1 MGFRAL
7 VSERFRLE
15 NVPPKCSGRRARS
28 GTRLR
33 SPCPQRL
40 RGDAAAPLFSGVAA
54 IRLRRQ
60 APASGVKAAG
70 RNMGGRQI
78 LSTAK
83 PVKASAVRNHPE
95 TAIRPVCLPEGDPQ
109 ANPGRIGQGICCSL
123 PRERSGLRMR
133 KAEMRLTP
141 SGFGS
146 IPVPACSGSFRRGR
160 RPGRRH
166 RRSMPPFQPCPEPF
180 PRPSQR
186 RLWRPPVWTECP
198 PPSFP

>member
-1 MGFRAL
+1 MFRT
-7 VSERFRLE
+7 SGEERDSSPLSLSATASR
-15 NVPPKCSGRRARS
+15 GRR
-28 GTRLR
+28 
-33 SPCPQRL
+33 C
-40 RGDAAAPLFSGVAA
+40 APLLRCRRNSPAASSSGFW
-54 IRLRRQ
+54 RESCG
-60 APASGVKAAG
+60 PEHGWP
-70 RNMGGRQI
+70 QI

-180 PRPSQR
+180 PRPSQH

>member
-1 MGFRAL
+1 MFRTSGEERDSSPLSLSATASRGRRCAPLLRCRRNSPAASSSGFRRE
-7 VSERFRLE
+7 SCGPEHGW
-15 NVPPKCSGRRARS
+15 P
-28 GTRLR
+28 
-33 SPCPQRL
+33 
-40 RGDAAAPLFSGVAA
+40 
-54 IRLRRQ
+54 
-60 APASGVKAAG
+60 
-70 RNMGGRQI
+70 QI